1 MDRDPDT
8 STSPQQPDQ
17 KNINITMATTYQLAL
32 SDESKERIL
41 KVMSYSR
48 TIAHYGFIPFILYLG
63 WKSTPS
69 KPSLFNLLSPFP
81 SA

>member
-1 MDRDPDT
+1 
-8 STSPQQPDQ
+8 
-17 KNINITMATTYQLAL
+17 MANYQLAL
-32 SDESKERIL
+32 SEESKERISKL
-41 KVMSYSR
+41 LEYSR

-63 WKSTPS
+63 WSLSPT

>member
-8 STSPQQPDQ
+8 SASPQQP
-17 KNINITMATTYQLAL
+17 LAL